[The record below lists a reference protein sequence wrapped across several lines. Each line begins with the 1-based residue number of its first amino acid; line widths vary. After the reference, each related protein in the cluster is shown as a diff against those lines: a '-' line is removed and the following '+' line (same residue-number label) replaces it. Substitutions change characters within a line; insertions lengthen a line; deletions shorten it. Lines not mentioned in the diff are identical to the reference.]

1 VSSRSAAEAIEPI
14 GSASV
19 VLPVLN
25 AATTLGD
32 QLAALSKQDWT
43 GEYEVIVADNG
54 STDRSGRVVAEW
66 VDRLPKLRVV
76 DASDRR
82 GANHARNVGGRAADG
97 ALILVCDADDVVEP
111 GWISAMV
118 RAAEHADVLGGAFEE
133 TSLNDSVSSAWRP
146 SHSTTRLPTTVNEF
160 LPFAVSANCAVRTDV
175 FRALGGWSEDYMY
188 GGDDVEF
195 SWRAQLHG
203 YRLAFVPD
211 AIVRYRYRSGLRALF
226 HQFSAYGMAES
237 HLYRDFRG
245 AGAKRR
251 TPTAMAKRY
260 AWLVAHVPDLAR
272 SSATRGRW
280 VRAAAFNWGRLRGSV
295 KYRTL
300 YL

>member
-1 VSSRSAAEAIEPI
+1 MSVRSPVDPAPSIR
-14 GSASV
+14 SVSV
-19 VLPVLN
+19 VIPVLN
-25 AATTLGD
+25 AAGTLGE
-32 QLAALSKQDWT
+32 QLGALSAQVFD

-54 STDRSGRVVAEW
+54 STDTSGRIVARW

-82 GANHARNVGGRAADG
+82 GANHARNVGGRASDG
-97 ALILVCDADDVVEP
+97 ELILVCDADDVVDT

-118 RAAEHADVLGGAFEE
+118 RAADQADVLGGAFEE
-133 TSLNDSVSSAWRP
+133 ATLNDEVSSSWRP
-146 SHSTTRLPTTVNEF
+146 THSTTRLPTTLNGF
-160 LPFAVSANCAVRTDV
+160 LPFAVSANCGVRAQV

-195 SWRAQLHG
+195 SWRAQIRG

-211 AIVRYRYRSGLRALF
+211 AIVRYRYRSGLGALF
-226 HQFSAYGMAES
+226 RQFSAYGMAES
-237 HLYRDFRG
+237 HLYRDFRD
-245 AGAKRR
+245 AGAMRR
-251 TPTAMAKRY
+251 TPAATAKRY
-260 AWLVAHVPDLAR
+260 GWLVAHVPDVAR
-272 SSATRGRW
+272 SSSTRGRW
-280 VRAAAFNWGRLRGSV
+280 VRAAAFNWGRLRGSL